1 MPGRDGTGPIGVG
14 PMSGRGLGV
23 CSAGAPGYG
32 AGRGLGWG
40 FGRRGGCGYGHGFGG
55 YLSSDRDGSMTRKE
69 ALSEQKKLLKDRLD
83 FVNRQLDDL

>member
-32 AGRGLGWG
+32 AGRGLG
-40 FGRRGGCGYGHGFGG
+40 FGRRGGRGYGRGFGG
-55 YLSSDRDGSMTRKE
+55 YLSSDRDDSMTRKE
-69 ALSEQKKLLKDRLD
+69 VLSEQKKLLKDRLD
-83 FVNRQLDDL
+83 FVNRQLDEL

>member
-32 AGRGLGWG
+32 AGRGLGLG
-40 FGRRGGCGYGHGFGG
+40 FGRRGGRGYGRGFGG
-55 YLSSDRDGSMTRKE
+55 YAASDRDDPMTRKE
-69 ALSEQKKLLKDRLD
+69 ALAEQKKLLKDRLD
-83 FVNRQLDDL
+83 YVNRQLDEL

>member
-32 AGRGLGWG
+32 AGRGLGLG
-40 FGRRGGCGYGHGFGG
+40 FGRRGGCGYGRGFGG
-55 YLSSDRDGSMTRKE
+55 YLSSDRDNSMTRKE
-69 ALSEQKKLLKDRLD
+69 TLSEQKKLLEDRLN
-83 FVNRQLDDL
+83 FVNRQLNEL